1 MAPADAGD
9 RRPTAG
15 VTASTTVPGQTPQ
28 PEAERRPTV
37 RIEPASGWSALNLRE
52 LWTYR
57 DLLMILAGRDVK
69 LRYKQTGLGVTWVIL
84 QPLVAAVIFTI
95 MFGRF
100 AKLPSDGHPYIV
112 FVFSGVLIWNYFAA
126 VLQRAG
132 NSLITD
138 ARLITKVYFPR
149 LAIPLASTFSALIDL
164 LVALTVLAILL
175 VVYGIAPTWRI
186 AALPFFILLAAVTAT
201 GVSLWLSAL
210 NVKYRDFVHAM
221 PFLLQVW
228 MFASPVAYATSI
240 VPEKWRLLYS
250 LNPAVAFIEGVRWS
264 VLGTSSIRVEMVM
277 LTAVVSL
284 TVFVAGAFFF
294 RRVERGFADSV

>member
-1 MAPADAGD
+1 M
-9 RRPTAG
+9 
-15 VTASTTVPGQTPQ
+15 TASATVPGSTRPD
-28 PEAERRPTV
+28 AERRPTV
-37 RIEPASGWSALNLRE
+37 TIQPTRGWSALNLRE

-57 DLLMILAGRDVK
+57 DLLFILAARDVK
-69 LRYKQTGLGVTWVIL
+69 LRYKQTGLGITWVIL
-84 QPLVAAVIFTI
+84 QPLVAALIFTV

-112 FVFSGVLIWNYFAA
+112 FVFTGVLVWNYFAQ

-164 LVALTVLAILL
+164 CVALVVLALL
-175 VVYGIAPTWRI
+175 MVFHRIVPTWRLLT
-186 AALPFFILLAAVTAT
+186 LPLFVGLAAVTAT

-221 PFLLQVW
+221 PFMLQVW

-250 LNPAVAFIEGVRWS
+250 LNPAVAFIEGTRWA
-264 VLGTSSIRVEMVM
+264 VLGTSSIRVEMVL
-277 LTAVVSL
+277 LTAVVS
-284 TVFVAGAFFF
+284 VSIFVAGAFFF
-294 RRVERGFADSV
+294 RRVERGFADTV